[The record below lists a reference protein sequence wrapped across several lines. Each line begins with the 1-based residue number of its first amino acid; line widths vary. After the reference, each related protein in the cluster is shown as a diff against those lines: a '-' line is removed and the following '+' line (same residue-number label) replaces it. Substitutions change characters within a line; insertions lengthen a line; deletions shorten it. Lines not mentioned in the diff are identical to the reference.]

1 MFEARLENNNTL
13 FLSGRLD
20 ASQTDKAASAL
31 NAIQESGVIDFSD
44 LEYISSAGIGVL
56 LAAQRRL
63 QDNGAR
69 LKLTNMSAHIRD
81 IFRYAGLDRVFEIE

>member
-1 MFEARLENNNTL
+1 MFEARLEENRTL

-20 ASQTDKAASAL
+20 ASQTDKAKGAL
-31 NAIQESGVIDFSD
+31 DAIQESGVVDFSD

-63 QDNGAR
+63 QDQGAK
-69 LKLTNMSAHIRD
+69 LKLTNMSAHMRD
-81 IFRYAGLDRVFEIE
+81 IFRYAGLDRVFEID